1 MGYSFEYEEQFRI
14 LKSIENNLSDVE
26 DELKI
31 LVTIV
36 DFVNKAWT
44 SDAGEKY
51 YIITAIQQVRKG
63 LAKDIRE
70 LRTFSLSSKYYLN
83 QMKEFEKYSPRII
96 KGSCSI
102 SNISASKSKKT
113 KVICDLT
120 EMMDVQEKLK
130 SCSRRLKRLTSNINN
145 NLSKVDSTM
154 ANAVAGGK
162 SIIRKYQ
169 KDITVQANCIDRIA
183 KAISQI
189 VDNYKKAE
197 ENVKRVAD
205 GLKSGTIV
213 AVTAN
218 GIISNEGSQNF
229 DNWIKSVNTKNATA
243 IKIDLKGLSNVFGN
257 VDHMISDTKEIYG
270 LMKKVSNQKIPVVSK
285 FLSTY
290 GDVKETGDML
300 YDMAEKVSNGENPFK
315 AITARDL
322 ANVVEKYGDAIFGTA
337 GVGYLAGTAFS
348 FTDNYLERLQ
358 GWYDSGE
365 TDIVKGTWHIW
376 GGAISDTINDKV
388 QGHINGVKDGITAVY
403 DMSDTIAGFIGID
416 LDAEYQKYGI
426 NVRESI
432 NDVAAGTKSVIDAGT
447 RHFKGGL
454 GYIGKTISSWV

>member
-1 MGYSFEYEEQFRI
+1 MGYSLEYEEQFRI
-14 LKSIENNLSDVE
+14 LKNLENNLSDVE

-31 LVTIV
+31 LVAIV

-70 LRTFSLSSKYYLN
+70 LRTFSLSSKYYLD
-83 QMKEFEKYSPRII
+83 QMKEFEKYSSKII
-96 KGSCSI
+96 KGSCSV
-102 SNISASKSKKT
+102 SNISTSKSKKT

-120 EMMDVQEKLK
+120 EMMDVQGKLK
-130 SCSRRLKRLTSNINN
+130 SCSRRLKRLTSSINN

-162 SIIRKYQ
+162 SIIKKYQ

-218 GIISNEGSQNF
+218 GLISNEGSQNF
-229 DNWIKSVNTKNATA
+229 DDWIKSVNAKNATA

-270 LMKKVSNQKIPVVSK
+270 LLKKVSDQDIPVVSK
-285 FLSTY
+285 FLSKY
-290 GDVKETGDML
+290 SDIKETGDTV
-300 YDMAEKVSNGENPFK
+300 YNFAQKVAKGENPFK
-315 AITARDL
+315 SITAKDL
-322 ANVVEKYGDAIFGTA
+322 ANVMEKYGDEIFGEV
-337 GVGYLAGTAFS
+337 GVSYLAGTAFG
-348 FTDNYLERLQ
+348 FTDHYLTRLQ
-358 GWYDSGE
+358 EWYDSGD
-365 TDIVKGTWHIW
+365 TDIAKATWHIW

-388 QGHINGVKDGITAVY
+388 QGQINRVKNGITAVY
-403 DMSDTIAGFIGID
+403 DVSDTIAGFMGID

-426 NVRESI
+426 NIRESI
-432 NDVAAGTKSVIDAGT
+432 NDVAVGTKSVIDAGT
-447 RHFKGGL
+447 RSIKSGL
-454 GYIGKTISSWV
+454 GYVGKTISSWL